1 MTKRT
6 TLSDLLE
13 TEMEMDQALILMHD
27 DINLG
32 DFTDAMLSQFEY
44 LYRRDIW
51 AELLVKHH
59 EEYFQLIN
67 MARGTA

>member
-1 MTKRT
+1 
-6 TLSDLLE
+6 
-13 TEMEMDQALILMHD
+13 MDQALILMHD